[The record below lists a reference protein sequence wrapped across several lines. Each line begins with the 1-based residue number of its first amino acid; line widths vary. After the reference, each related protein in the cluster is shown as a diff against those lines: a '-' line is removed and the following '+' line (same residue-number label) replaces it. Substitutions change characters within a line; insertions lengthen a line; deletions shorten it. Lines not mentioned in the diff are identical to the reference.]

1 MPALKSARSS
11 EKKRLRNRRVR
22 SATRTYV
29 AKAVS
34 ALRRRELE
42 ESEVTVSQAVRA
54 LDKAV
59 TKGILHNNNAS
70 RKKSRLVSRL
80 NALIEA

>member
-34 ALRRRELE
+34 ALRRHELE